1 MSDQFSMFDP
11 PTSEGTTSAT
21 SLPESAAGP
30 TPSDLPDGP
39 TTAPSGPAPV
49 PVSRFRARAS
59 KKAMPT
65 SDTSGPLFTN
75 SSPSADLQ
83 RSLENRL
90 RQRMA
95 GSGSPEYAL
104 TWKMHDMPSGPPICA
119 LRASGRRTSGKDFSG
134 WPTPNAG
141 PQNDTDTKW
150 QERRARIKAEKKN
163 GNGFGLTLGMA
174 ASLTAELVSGWPSH
188 PDARPPRAGANQQP
202 KSARIQPERN
212 GSGKEG
218 TASRLADADEGQR
231 GRLADGKG
239 RQHYGAPTGR
249 QARRRYPQVMTRSG
263 GADSRLADADG
274 GHPGAEREQR
284 SGEQRQQPQDGGTG
298 ERVADAEGTKHPHNA
313 TTDRPGKGAQ
323 VEPRGGGLLSGG
335 LDGRMG
341 DADDTGSQGRGQHFG
356 QHADQQ
362 PPWSASDL
370 IPCADGKWR
379 RVPANEAGEPEP
391 GLFPLA
397 HGVSNRVGTLR
408 GAGNAITPQVAA
420 AFIDA
425 FASSCS

>member
-95 GSGSPEYAL
+95 ANGSPEYAL
-104 TWKMHDMPSGPPICA
+104 TWKTHDMPSGPPICA

-174 ASLTAELVSGWPSH
+174 ASLTAELVSGWPSPQTRDH
-188 PDARPPRAGANQQP
+188 HAQGANHNP
-202 KSARIQPERN
+202 KAHS
-212 GSGKEG
+212 S
-218 TASRLADADEGQR
+218 SLATVVEKKAPPVGWPTPTK
-231 GRLADGKG
+231 GNADGSQMAKG
-239 RQHYGAPTGR
+239 ASTTGRRPDGSKATVSLNQVAQTAGWPTPMAGTPAQNGNNAAGNNDSSRKTVELVSGWPTPRVQNTRTTQLRTDQEKGHKSNLEEVVCLVGGSMAGWATPTTRDHKDGASTLDNTPINSLLGR
-249 QARRRYPQVMTRSG
+249 QATLSPAPTESGDESPPTKRASLNPAFSLWLMGYPTEWAHCAARVTRSRRK
-263 GADSRLADADG
+263 SR
-274 GHPGAEREQR
+274 
-284 SGEQRQQPQDGGTG
+284 QP
-298 ERVADAEGTKHPHNA
+298 
-313 TTDRPGKGAQ
+313 
-323 VEPRGGGLLSGG
+323 S
-335 LDGRMG
+335 
-341 DADDTGSQGRGQHFG
+341 
-356 QHADQQ
+356 
-362 PPWSASDL
+362 
-370 IPCADGKWR
+370 
-379 RVPANEAGEPEP
+379 
-391 GLFPLA
+391 
-397 HGVSNRVGTLR
+397 
-408 GAGNAITPQVAA
+408 
-420 AFIDA
+420 
-425 FASSCS
+425 

>member
-1 MSDQFSMFDP
+1 
-11 PTSEGTTSAT
+11 
-21 SLPESAAGP
+21 
-30 TPSDLPDGP
+30 
-39 TTAPSGPAPV
+39 
-49 PVSRFRARAS
+49 
-59 KKAMPT
+59 
-65 SDTSGPLFTN
+65 
-75 SSPSADLQ
+75 
-83 RSLENRL
+83 
-90 RQRMA
+90 MA

-104 TWKMHDMPSGPPICA
+104 TWKTHDMPSGPPICA

-174 ASLTAELVSGWPSH
+174 ASLTAELVSGWPSPQTRDH
-188 PDARPPRAGANQQP
+188 HAQGANHNP
-202 KSARIQPERN
+202 KAHS
-212 GSGKEG
+212 S
-218 TASRLADADEGQR
+218 SLATVVEKKAPPVGWPTPTK
-231 GRLADGKG
+231 GNADGSQMAKG
-239 RQHYGAPTGR
+239 ASTTGR
-249 QARRRYPQVMTRSG
+249 RPDGSKATVSLNQVAQTAGWPTPMAINRPQVSKGHDALTNNGRRSG
-263 GADSRLADADG
+263 GGNSSPPAWNRG
-274 GHPGAEREQR
+274 GALG
-284 SGEQRQQPQDGGTG
+284 GEIPKEMIAAGWPTPR
-298 ERVADAEGTKHPHNA
+298 RTKHRRTTR